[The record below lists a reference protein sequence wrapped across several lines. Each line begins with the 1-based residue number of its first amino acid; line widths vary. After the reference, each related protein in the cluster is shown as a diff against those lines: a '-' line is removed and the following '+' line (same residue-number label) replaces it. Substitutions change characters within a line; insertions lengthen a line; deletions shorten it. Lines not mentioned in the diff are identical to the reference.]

1 MATILDK
8 KYTNKDTTQDILKAI
23 EILSTDKNSRVL
35 LFEHCDWLEDKMKEI
50 ARLTGILRRRK
61 KLT

>member
-23 EILSTDKNSRVL
+23 ETLSSDESSRVL
-35 LFEHCDWLEDKMKEI
+35 LSEHCEWLEEKLKEI
-50 ARLTGILRRRK
+50 TRLTGILRRRK
-61 KLT
+61 KL